1 MSRKEKLKKGDKY
14 QYTFSFTQD
23 QVEEF
28 SKVTGDTN
36 PIHLDENFAKNTIFK
51 KRIIHG
57 ALSTSVFS
65 NILGTKFPG
74 NGTIYLSQEV
84 KYLIPM
90 YASEI
95 YVCSVTIEEIKMEK
109 KILVLDTTIRNNVGD
124 MTVSGKAVVK
134 VPFLKNQI

>member
-1 MSRKEKLKKGDKY
+1 MSRKEEFKKGEEY

-28 SKVTGDTN
+28 SKITGDTN
-36 PIHLDENFAKNTIFK
+36 PIHLDEEFAKNTIFK
-51 KRIIHG
+51 KRIMHG

-90 YASEI
+90 YASET
-95 YVCSVTIEEIKMEK
+95 YVCSVTVEEIKVEK
-109 KILVLDTTIRNNVGD
+109 KILILDTTIRNDAGD

-134 VPFLKNQI
+134 VPFLENQI